1 MPTIGL
7 STSIAPVLVSHDKGE
22 EVYDVVVSARDIARM
37 FTHGLIQIDDEHQRG
52 KNSVTG
58 KQVYKQQK
66 VERWT
71 EQLLKDEHVFGQ
83 LTWNFRPEETDATYD
98 PDQEAFVI
106 RSGSAT
112 LPDSAHRHRS
122 IVNAVESIE
131 RGSTFDPNMV
141 FSVRIWRVPASAESE
156 IFYGMNQEGDK
167 ADATRSKYLM
177 QRNPGERVAR
187 ELVRRSDHLTEDN
200 VEVVSNTLS
209 ARNPRLA
216 AFNTVSKAIEG
227 AFGEMA
233 VEDETET
240 LVYLLNFWDRLVSVR
255 PELQLLP
262 LPERQKVRRES
273 LSASA
278 LAIHGYFSLAGR
290 MHAAEEPLESL
301 EKLTAPEGEEDF
313 MALSNPEWQERGIVV
328 PAERRNGEIGLSVRN
343 ALQTRRAMADALAD
357 RIGLPAR
364 GQRDLET
371 QLAIA

>member
-1 MPTIGL
+1 
-7 STSIAPVLVSHDKGE
+7 VN
-22 EVYDVVVSARDIARM
+22 ARDIARM

-66 VERWT
+66 VDRWT

-98 PDQEAFVI
+98 AEQQAFVI

-112 LPDSAHRHRS
+112 LPDSAHRHRA
-122 IVNAVESIE
+122 IVNAVESVE
-131 RGSTFDPNMV
+131 RGSTFDRNMV

-177 QRNPGERVAR
+177 QRNPSERVAR
-187 ELVRRSDHLTEDN
+187 ELVRRSEHLTEAN

-216 AFNTVSKAIEG
+216 AFNTISKAIEG
-227 AFGEMA
+227 AFREMA
-233 VEDETET
+233 VDDEQET
-240 LVYLLNFWDRLVSVR
+240 LVYLLNFWDRLVAVR
-255 PELQLLP
+255 PELELMP
-262 LPERQKVRRES
+262 LPERQQVRRQS
-273 LSASA
+273 LAASA
-278 LAIHGYFSLAGR
+278 LAIHGYFALAGR

-301 EKLTAPEGEEDF
+301 EQLAAVDGEEDF
-313 MALSNPEWQERGIVV
+313 MALANPEWQERGIVV
-328 PAERRNGEIGLSVRN
+328 RTERRNGEIGLSVRN
-343 ALQTRRAMADALAD
+343 ALQTRRAMADALAELL
-357 RIGLPAR
+357 GLPAR
-364 GQRDLET
+364 GQLDADG